1 MLMTS
6 GFAAVRESRRIR
18 GEYVITME
26 DAIAGVEFEDVVARR
41 YGAIDPGGLD
51 IGKHGKM
58 VSGHAFPY
66 RAFLPKKIENL
77 LVAGR
82 CASATQ
88 SGQSCGKSMGNM
100 MDLGQACGV
109 AAALAVKQDKTPRKL
124 DVKQIQKTLIDMGSK
139 VFNK

>member
-1 MLMTS
+1 M
-6 GFAAVRESRRIR
+6 
-18 GEYVITME
+18 TME

-51 IGKHGKM
+51 IGEHKPM

-66 RAFLPKKIENL
+66 RALLPKKIENL

-88 SGQSCGKSMGNM
+88 AGQSCGKSMGNM
-100 MDLGQACGV
+100 MDLGQACGI
-109 AAALAVKQDKTPRKL
+109 AASLAVKQDKTPRQL
-124 DVKQIQKTLIDMGSK
+124 EVKQIQKILVDMGSK
-139 VFNK
+139 VFKRL